1 MRKLLLAGAAGA
13 ALFTAGLAAPSAA
26 NAMPL
31 APLASGPGLAD
42 NVAYFCR
49 PVWRCGPYG
58 CGWTRFW
65 AGAPART
72 TRPTASCGRTG
83 AGVVRGFVLGP
94 IAGVIGT
101 TGSTRKSAHRVTQT
115 SPG

>member
-58 CGWTRFW
+58 CGWTRFCGW
-65 AGAPART
+65 RPGPYYAPY
-72 TRPTASCGRTG
+72 
-83 AGVVRGFVLGP
+83 GFVRPYWGWRRP
-94 IAGVIGT
+94 WVRPWAYRWGY
-101 TGSTRKSAHRVTQT
+101 RHYW
-115 SPG
+115 